1 MPAQR
6 PRLTTPGPLLQ
17 GSGELHI
24 VGAHE
29 ILTVADPHGAMQR
42 LLRLADGSR
51 TPAEIYAALAIAYPQ
66 LSEQDFAATL
76 SELEDAGVLED
87 GAPPRDFRLS
97 TSSPRRDLYQ
107 RTLLR
112 GPART
117 L

>member
-24 VGAHE
+24 VGTHE
-29 ILTVADPHGAMQR
+29 VLTVSDPHGAMQR

-66 LSEQDFAATL
+66 LSRLDLDDTL
-76 SELEDAGVLED
+76 SELEDAGVLEE
-87 GAPPRDFRLS
+87 GAPRNFRLS
-97 TSSPRRDLYQ
+97 APVTRREVHGRSLF
-107 RTLLR
+107 R

>member
-24 VGAHE
+24 VGPRE
-29 ILTVADPHGAMQR
+29 VVTVPDPAGAMQR

-51 TPAEIYAALAIAYPQ
+51 TRAEIYAGLTIAYPR
-66 LSEQDFAATL
+66 LGEQDFEDTL
-76 SELEDAGVLED
+76 TELEDAGVLEE
-87 GAPPRDFRLS
+87 GAPGSFPVSASVTRHDVHGRL
-97 TSSPRRDLYQ
+97 LF
-107 RTLLR
+107 R

-117 L
+117 V

>member
-17 GSGELHI
+17 GNGELHI

-29 ILTVADPHGAMQR
+29 VLTLCDPTGAMQR

-51 TPAEIYAALAIAYPQ
+51 TRAEIFAALTIGFPQ
-66 LSEQDFAATL
+66 LGEQDFEDVL
-76 SELEDAGVLED
+76 SELEVAGILEE
-87 GAPPRDFRLS
+87 GAPRTPRLQG
-97 TSSPRRDLYQ
+97 PIARRDAHVRSLF
-107 RTLLR
+107 R
-112 GPART
+112 GPARA

>member
-24 VGAHE
+24 VGTHE
-29 ILTVADPHGAMQR
+29 VVTIPDPLGAMQR
-42 LLRLADGSR
+42 LLRVADGSR
-51 TPAEIYAALAIAYPQ
+51 TRDEIFALLTIAYPQ
-66 LSEQDFAATL
+66 LSRQDFEDTL
-76 SELEDAGVLED
+76 CELEDAGVLEE
-87 GAPPRDFRLS
+87 GAPRTFPVSAS
-97 TSSPRRDLYQ
+97 TIRRDIHGGSLF
-107 RTLLR
+107 R